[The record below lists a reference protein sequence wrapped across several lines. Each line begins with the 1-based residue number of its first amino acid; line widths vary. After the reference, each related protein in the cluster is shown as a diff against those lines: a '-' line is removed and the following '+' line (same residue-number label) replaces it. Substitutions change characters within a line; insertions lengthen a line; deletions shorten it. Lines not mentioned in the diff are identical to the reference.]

1 MLEGKNALITG
12 STGGIGGAFASALA
26 DQGCNIML
34 NGFGA
39 PQEIEKL
46 RAAIEAKGVRCAYS
60 PADLAKPAEI
70 GQMMR
75 ATESV
80 LGSVDI
86 LINNAVVRYLHPV
99 EEFPAGEWDQAMAV
113 NVSAAFHTIRLAI
126 PGMRKRNWGR
136 IINMGSI
143 HSMRA
148 RENRIDYVTAKHAV
162 IGITKT
168 VALELAQTGITCNAL
183 QPGWVLTQHGER
195 IIADEMARS
204 GSSREDA
211 IRTLQEARQPSRR
224 FVALEEVAALAVF
237 LCSDA
242 AASITGATISI
253 DGGWSAAS

>member
-1 MLEGKNALITG
+1 LKGKNALITG
-12 STGGIGGAFASALA
+12 STGGIGGAFAKALA

-34 NGFGA
+34 NGFGT

-46 RAAIEAKGVRCAYS
+46 RTAVEAKGVRCAYS

-70 GQMMR
+70 AQMMR
-75 ATESV
+75 ATEAA

-86 LINNAVVRYLHPV
+86 PDQQCGGAL
-99 EEFPAGEWDQAMAV
+99 PASGRGISRRGMGSGHGGERFGR
-113 NVSAAFHTIRLAI
+113 VSYDTAGDTGNENTQLGTHHQHGFHTQHA
-126 PGMRKRNWGR
+126 
-136 IINMGSI
+136 
-143 HSMRA
+143 RA
-148 RENRIDYVTAKHAV
+148 REPDRLRHRQACRDR
-162 IGITKT
+162 ITKT

-195 IIADEMARS
+195 IIADQMAKS

>member
-1 MLEGKNALITG
+1 MFEGKNALITG
-12 STGGIGGAFASALA
+12 STGGIGRAFANALA
-26 DQGCNIML
+26 EKGCNIML
-34 NGFGA
+34 NGFGE

-46 RAAIEAKGVRCAYS
+46 RTAIEARGVRCAYS
-60 PADLAKPAEI
+60 SADVGKPLEI
-70 GQMMR
+70 EQMMR
-75 ATESV
+75 AAAAAF
-80 LGSVDI
+80 GAVDI

-99 EEFPAGEWDQAMAV
+99 EEFPVEEWDRAMAV

-126 PGMRKRNWGR
+126 PEMKKRNWGR

-148 RENRIDYVTAKHAV
+148 RENRIDYVMAKHAV
-162 IGITKT
+162 VGITKT

-183 QPGWVLTQHGER
+183 QPGWVLTPHGER
-195 IIADEMARS
+195 IIADQMART

-224 FVALEEVAALAVF
+224 FVEMEEVAALAVF
-237 LCSDA
+237 LCSDTA
-242 AASITGATISI
+242 SSITGATISI